1 MGGES
6 IYTYQL
12 LGARSIHSEHAF
24 QFGRSRGIG
33 ELFKGA
39 GRQSMRAKVQQR
51 GISSMD
57 CMCSWMGTL
66 NTRREKTTALM
77 VTPLFVE
84 NRTGIL
90 FGSTVHIR
98 NRTTDFWHTTSLVH
112 AYGKSDDDDMMT
124 VLSNLMVRAPKNSL
138 SSPCT
143 SSGRR
148 PSTFLS

>member
-1 MGGES
+1 MG
-6 IYTYQL
+6 
-12 LGARSIHSEHAF
+12 SEM
-24 QFGRSRGIG
+24 GRCPGPT
-33 ELFKGA
+33 
-39 GRQSMRAKVQQR
+39 QVPSMRCLCDLASSALSHRGRAR
-51 GISSMD
+51 GISSMG
-57 CMCSWMGTL
+57 CMCWWLGTL
-66 NTRREKTTALM
+66 NTRRETPTALM

-124 VLSNLMVRAPKNSL
+124 VLSNLMVRAPKKSL